1 MMGSF
6 KLKLVVWFA
15 LLALLPLGI
24 AFYGYGTLARQSETR
39 RADASLEAALRAA
52 VAGYADRLDA
62 ASSRATSLAAAPAFQ
77 HALRLRDRAALA
89 KLVAKT
95 PGAGVT
101 AGALHVGSTQSPA
114 AVRTVTVVD
123 RGRLLGR
130 VSVRVAIDDS
140 LLASLGSGLAPGDRL
155 VAVAAGRIVAGPA
168 RGSPLALQ
176 PGKPQRTRI
185 ANADYRGLITEPVSA
200 PHGLALAALTPQHG
214 IDVAAR
220 SSESRVLIALLAAL
234 AFFAVVAYLL
244 GRSVVGTLRRLADA
258 ARAIA
263 GGRFDER
270 VEVGGHD
277 EFAQLGQAF
286 NEMAAQLEQRLA
298 ELQTERSR
306 VREAI
311 ARFGEALVAT
321 HEPEHLLRVVVESV
335 VEATGAAGGIVRD
348 ARGEVVR
355 AGDPETSGVRVS
367 FPLRAGPADFGVL
380 ELAGVELD
388 PRQVETATALTA
400 QAVVALENARLH
412 RLVEEQAR
420 VDSLTNLANRR
431 RLEETLRAE
440 LARVA
445 RFGGD
450 LTFVL
455 ADLDNF
461 KQVNDHY
468 GHPAG
473 DEVLQA
479 FARVLED
486 TARESDVAGRWGG
499 EEFALVLTG
508 TDAEGGTQLA
518 ERARVA
524 FEAVR
529 LLTPDGEPLAVTAS
543 FGVAASV
550 GSVEF
555 DALLAAA
562 DSALYQ
568 AKRAGKNRVET
579 AGVEPA

>member
-1 MMGSF
+1 MASF

-62 ASSRATSLAAAPAFQ
+62 ASSRATSLAAAPALQ

-95 PGAGVT
+95 PGASVT
-101 AGALHVGSTQSPA
+101 AGSLHVGSTRSPA

-123 RGRLLGR
+123 RGRLLGH

-140 LLASLGSGLAPGDRL
+140 LLASLGTGLAPGDRL

-176 PGKPQRTRI
+176 PGNPQRTRI
-185 ANADYRGLITEPVSA
+185 ANTDYRGLITEPVSV
-200 PHGLALAALTPQHG
+200 PHGLALAALTPQHE

-220 SSESRVLIALLAAL
+220 SSRSRVLIALLASL
-234 AFFAVVAYLL
+234 AFFALVTYLL

-277 EFAQLGQAF
+277 EFAQLGHAF
-286 NEMAAQLEQRLA
+286 NEMAAQLERRLA

-306 VREAI
+306 VRGAI
-311 ARFGEALVAT
+311 ARFGEALAAT
-321 HEPEHLLRVVVESV
+321 HEPDHLLRVVVESV
-335 VEATGAAGGIVRD
+335 VEATGAAGGIVRE
-348 ARGEVVR
+348 RGIEVVR
-355 AGDPETSGVRVS
+355 AGDPEAPGRRVA
-367 FPLRAGPADFGVL
+367 FPLRAGPADFGSL
-380 ELAGVELD
+380 ELVGAQLE
-388 PRQVETATALTA
+388 PRQIETAAALVG

-420 VDSLTNLANRR
+420 VDSLTDLANRR
-431 RLEETLRAE
+431 RLEETLRSE
-440 LARVA
+440 LARAA

-461 KQVNDHY
+461 KQVNDRY

-479 FARVLED
+479 FARVLEG
-486 TARESDVAGRWGG
+486 AVRESDVAGRWGG

-508 TDAEGGTQLA
+508 TDAEGGAQLA

-524 FEAVR
+524 FEAMR
-529 LLTPDGEPLAVTAS
+529 LRTPAGESLPVTAS
-543 FGVAASV
+543 FGVAASA
-550 GSVEF
+550 GNAEF
-555 DALLAAA
+555 ETLVAAA
-562 DSALYQ
+562 DSALYR

-579 AGVEPA
+579 AGAEPA

>member
-1 MMGSF
+1 MGSF
-6 KLKLVVWFA
+6 KLKLVLWFA

-62 ASSRATSLAAAPAFQ
+62 ASSRATSLAAAPALQ
-77 HALRLRDRAALA
+77 QALRVRDRAALA

-95 PGAGVT
+95 PGASVT
-101 AGALHVGSTQSPA
+101 AGRLQVGSTRSPA

-130 VSVRVAIDDS
+130 VSIRVTIDNA
-140 LLASLGSGLAPGDRL
+140 LLVSLGSGLAPGDRL
-155 VAVAAGRIVAGPA
+155 VAVASGRIVAGPD
-168 RGSPLALQ
+168 RGLPLTLQ
-176 PGKPQRTRI
+176 PGKPQRARV
-185 ANADYRGLITEPVSA
+185 ANAEFRGLMTEPVSA
-200 PHGLALAALTPQHG
+200 PRGLALAALSPQHE
-214 IDVAAR
+214 IDAAAR
-220 SSESRVLIALLAAL
+220 SSESRVLIALLASL
-234 AFFAVVAYLL
+234 AFFALVAYLL
-244 GRSVVGTLRRLADA
+244 GQAVVGTLRRLADA

-270 VEVGGHD
+270 VEVGGQD
-277 EFAQLGQAF
+277 EFAQLGRAF

-321 HEPEHLLRVVVESV
+321 HEPEQLLRVVIESV

-348 ARGEVVR
+348 AGGEVVR
-355 AGDPETSGVRVS
+355 TGDPETPGARVT
-367 FPLRAGPADFGVL
+367 FPLRAGPTDFGSL
-380 ELAGVELD
+380 ELVGEELE
-388 PRQVETATALTA
+388 PRQVETAAALIA

-420 VDSLTNLANRR
+420 VDSLTKLANRR
-431 RLEETLRAE
+431 RLEEALHAE

-450 LTFVL
+450 LTLVL

-461 KQVNDHY
+461 KQVNDRY

-479 FARVLED
+479 FARVLER

-499 EEFALVLTG
+499 EEFALILTG
-508 TDAEGGTQLA
+508 TDADGGAQLA
-518 ERARVA
+518 ERARAA
-524 FEAVR
+524 FEGAGLR
-529 LLTPDGEPLAVTAS
+529 APDGEPLPVTAS
-543 FGVAASV
+543 FGVASSTRT
-550 GSVEF
+550 GEF
-555 DALLAAA
+555 DQLIAAA

-568 AKRAGKNRVET
+568 AKRAGRNRVE
-579 AGVEPA
+579 APGARPV

>member
-1 MMGSF
+1 MGSF
-6 KLKLVVWFA
+6 KLKLVLWFA

-62 ASSRATSLAAAPAFQ
+62 ASSRATTLAAAPALQ
-77 HALRLRDRAALA
+77 QALRVRDRAALA

-95 PGAGVT
+95 QGASVT
-101 AGALHVGSTQSPA
+101 AGGLQVGSNRSPA

-130 VSVRVAIDDS
+130 VSIRVAIDKA
-140 LLASLGSGLAPGDRL
+140 LLVSLGSGLAPGDRL
-155 VAVAAGRIVAGPA
+155 VAVASGRIIAGPD
-168 RGSPLALQ
+168 RGSPLTLQ
-176 PGKPQRTRI
+176 PGKPQRARV
-185 ANADYRGLITEPVSA
+185 ANAEFRGLMTEPVSA
-200 PHGLALAALTPQHG
+200 PRGLALAALSPQHE
-214 IDVAAR
+214 IDAAAR
-220 SSESRVLIALLAAL
+220 SSESRVLIALLASL
-234 AFFAVVAYLL
+234 AFFALVAYLL
-244 GRSVVGTLRRLADA
+244 GQAVVGTLRRLADA

-270 VEVGGHD
+270 VEVGGQD
-277 EFAQLGQAF
+277 EFAQLGRAF
-286 NEMAAQLEQRLA
+286 NEMAAQLEQRVA

-321 HEPEHLLRVVVESV
+321 HEPEQLLRVVIESV
-335 VEATGAAGGIVRD
+335 VEATGAVGGIVRD
-348 ARGEVVR
+348 AGGEVVR
-355 AGDPETSGVRVS
+355 TGDPETPGVRVT
-367 FPLRAGPADFGVL
+367 FPLRAGPADFGSL
-380 ELAGVELD
+380 ELVGEELE
-388 PRQVETATALTA
+388 PRQVETAAALIA

-420 VDSLTNLANRR
+420 VDSLTKLANRR
-431 RLEETLRAE
+431 RLEETLHAE

-450 LTFVL
+450 LTLVL

-461 KQVNDHY
+461 KQVNDRY

-479 FARVLED
+479 FARVLER

-499 EEFALVLTG
+499 EEFALILTG
-508 TDAEGGTQLA
+508 TDADGGAQLA
-518 ERARVA
+518 ERARAA
-524 FEAVR
+524 FEAAR
-529 LLTPDGEPLAVTAS
+529 LRAPDGELLPVTAS
-543 FGVAASV
+543 FGVASSARTA
-550 GSVEF
+550 EF
-555 DALLAAA
+555 DDLIAAA

-568 AKRAGKNRVET
+568 AKRAGRNRVE
-579 AGVEPA
+579 APGARPV